1 MPNGKPGDNP
11 YTDVVLHGMT
21 VFGPVIDG
29 LIRRVAETGGADQV
43 VLRLLHDHDPRL
55 GAAGCDPAAVEAKLR
70 QVVAARERG
79 GRPG

>member
-29 LIRRVAETGGADQV
+29 LIRRVAETGGADDD
-43 VLRLLHDHDPRL
+43 LLLLLHHHDPRL
-55 GAAGCDPAAVEAKLR
+55 GVAGCDPGAVEAKLR

-79 GRPG
+79 SRPA

>member
-1 MPNGKPGDNP
+1 MPNGKPGDHP

-29 LIRRVAETGGADQV
+29 LIRRVAETGGADEEV
-43 VLRLLHDHDPRL
+43 WLLLHHHDPRL
-55 GAAGCDPAAVEAKLR
+55 GVAGCDPAAVEVKLR

-79 GRPG
+79 GRLG